1 MEAAELAGIN
11 RASLDKLKAFISR
24 TNDGSVRLAYA
35 RRPESMPRRSII
47 VGSVDRSD
55 CLPNDSAGNT
65 RFVVVTLPRS
75 CHVEP
80 ALDAVREQ
88 LWAEAQHRY
97 QKGERANLPREL
109 KPAAAVI
116 AEVHRHADVITED
129 AIAAAK
135 LTSSD
140 GYKLADIAERTGTVG
155 GSQRVLTTALKNVG
169 FAERRVRVD
178 GKQSRYWFPPPGN
191 LPGFGE
197 GRIGWLLARLPVTP
211 VTPRTPNPY
220 VPTFYRNRPYREW
233 LSHGVTVSHPR
244 RRCGTPHQHPDTLNP
259 GTGAPVG
266 RPGLQLSSGRSAPP
280 PPMAPTPAAR
290 TADGVEVEARA
301 NKHVHA

>member
-1 MEAAELAGIN
+1 MLLADLFGAADTPLVRWASRFLTLGAVQRAHEPGCRLREIPVLFAAQDAGKSALLRSLLPNGTDYDEWFSDSLEFDGSTKERAESLLGRVVVEAAELAGIN

-65 RFVVVTLPRS
+65 RFVVIALPLS

-129 AIAAAK
+129 AIVAAK
-135 LTSSD
+135 LTNTD

-197 GRIGWLLARLPVTP
+197 GA
-211 VTPRTPNPY
+211 
-220 VPTFYRNRPYREW
+220 
-233 LSHGVTVSHPR
+233 
-244 RRCGTPHQHPDTLNP
+244 
-259 GTGAPVG
+259 
-266 RPGLQLSSGRSAPP
+266 
-280 PPMAPTPAAR
+280 
-290 TADGVEVEARA
+290 ADGF
-301 NKHVHA
+301 